1 MRLTDSG
8 DVSLQGTASWQ
19 EVARMRDRRAVL
31 AMCLASL
38 FAPLHTAMGRPPPP
52 SHRQPTMH
60 REAFRRRFATNA
72 PTDEPKAPKDE
83 RALSPL
89 PHQAQK
95 DPPDWP

>member
-8 DVSLQGTASWQ
+8 GLLQVAVSWQ
-19 EVARMRDRRAVL
+19 EVAQMRDRRAVL
-31 AMCLASL
+31 VMCLTSL
-38 FAPLHTAMGRPPPP
+38 FAPLRTAMGRPARPP
-52 SHRQPTMH
+52 HHKPTMH
-60 REAFRRRFATNA
+60 GEAVRRRFATNA
-72 PTDEPKAPKDE
+72 PPDEPKAPNDE